1 MSDVKELLKQEGP
14 HRAQFE
20 AAIAAAKRVGLH
32 VRDYLQRSFNDS
44 FNGMKIG
51 KRLDAVHRLQS
62 RMKHKINY
70 AKGHKMLKMHEET

>member
-51 KRLDAVHRLQS
+51 NRLSAVHRLQS
-62 RMKHKINY
+62 RMKPIHKIHY
-70 AKGHKMLKMHEET
+70 AKGHKM